1 MDFLLRYLHSSGSVP
16 AQVRQ
21 SLCRRPSVIF
31 RFLLTD
37 IFGLFG
43 RLTMNDEKL
52 IESVRKNIVL
62 YDMANPKY
70 MDSSVKN
77 EIWEKIGAEMNLD
90 GGTCKARWNNIRDTY
105 RKSMKRTATKSGQ
118 AAKKIKLYK
127 YSNQLSFLQK
137 YLDERETLSSFSIE
151 DQTSDTQEEQLED
164 TTANIT
170 DDDVQTIEILRNE
183 STKEQVPTPT
193 IQTHKKSTFQLPPKP
208 CVKAVKEITNTN
220 TEVSA
225 SSKLMDFIIKD
236 KEKPK
241 PADHPVDIF
250 LKAMAPPLKTLS
262 PYNWHLA
269 KSEIFSVV
277 QKYEMKTLTGQL
289 QPYAIPGSSINLQ
302 HSSTPSPSTVQSQSN
317 DSIYMD
323 DTATGATGE
332 SNILQNYFQTFT

>member
-1 MDFLLRYLHSSGSVP
+1 MK
-16 AQVRQ
+16 
-21 SLCRRPSVIF
+21 
-31 RFLLTD
+31 
-37 IFGLFG
+37 
-43 RLTMNDEKL
+43 KL

-62 YDMANPKY
+62 YDMSNPKY
-70 MDSSVKN
+70 MNMQVLYIS
-77 EIWEKIGAEMNLD
+77 

-164 TTANIT
+164 TTNIT

-183 STKEQVPTPT
+183 STKEQMPTPT
-193 IQTHKKSTFQLPPKP
+193 IQTHTKLTFQLPPKP
-208 CVKAVKEITNTN
+208 CVKAVKKITNTN
-220 TEVSA
+220 TEESA
-225 SSKLMDFIIKD
+225 SSKLMDFIIKY

-250 LKAMAPPLKTLS
+250 LKAMAKPLKTLS
-262 PYNWHLA
+262 LYNWHLA

-289 QPYAIPGSSINLQ
+289 QPYDIAGSSINLQ
-302 HSSTPSPSTVQSQSN
+302 HSSTPSPSTV
-317 DSIYMD
+317 
-323 DTATGATGE
+323 
-332 SNILQNYFQTFT
+332 

>member
-1 MDFLLRYLHSSGSVP
+1 MS
-16 AQVRQ
+16 
-21 SLCRRPSVIF
+21 
-31 RFLLTD
+31 
-37 IFGLFG
+37 
-43 RLTMNDEKL
+43 
-52 IESVRKNIVL
+52 
-62 YDMANPKY
+62 NPKY
-70 MDSSVKN
+70 MYSSVKN

-183 STKEQVPTPT
+183 NTKEQVITPT

-208 CVKAVKEITNTN
+208 CVKAK
-220 TEVSA
+220 
-225 SSKLMDFIIKD
+225 
-236 KEKPK
+236 KPK

-250 LKAMAPPLKTLS
+250 LNAMAQPLKTLS

-289 QPYAIPGSSINLQ
+289 QPYDIPGSSINLQ
-302 HSSTPSPSTVQSQSN
+302 HSSTPSPSTSQSQSN

-332 SNILQNYFQTFT
+332 SNIL